1 MDVIYLIFLFF
12 YVISENK
19 KMLHVR
25 CCYLLT
31 GDATKEKVMI
41 YWSTQ
46 NWGYKQSF
54 GQTALNNHIRWN
66 GESSAARSLK
76 RDHES
81 GKLVWAPFLFL
92 NWCLVFVTLTQH
104 TQGGSSTST
113 AVLLIVMEQ
122 MSIQFSSCY
131 DKLSCS
137 SFLENLRLPV
147 LYKTE

>member
-1 MDVIYLIFLFF
+1 MDVIYLIFLFCF

-31 GDATKEKVMI
+31 GNATKEKVMI

-54 GQTALNNHIRWN
+54 GQTALNNQIRWN

-104 TQGGSSTST
+104 TQGGP
-113 AVLLIVMEQ
+113 A
-122 MSIQFSSCY
+122 
-131 DKLSCS
+131 
-137 SFLENLRLPV
+137 PV
-147 LYKTE
+147 LVQPFYWLSWNKWVYSSAAAMISSLVVLSLRI

>member
-1 MDVIYLIFLFF
+1 MDVIYLIFLFCF

-31 GDATKEKVMI
+31 GNATKEKEMI

-46 NWGYKQSF
+46 KRGYKQSF
-54 GQTALNNHIRWN
+54 GQTALNNQIWWN
-66 GESSAARSLK
+66 GETSAARSLK

-92 NWCLVFVTLTQH
+92 NWGLVFVTLMINPTH
-104 TQGGSSTST
+104 TRGVQYQYSRFTDCHGTNEYT
-113 AVLLIVMEQ
+113 DQQLLW
-122 MSIQFSSCY
+122 
-131 DKLSCS
+131 
-137 SFLENLRLPV
+137 
-147 LYKTE
+147 